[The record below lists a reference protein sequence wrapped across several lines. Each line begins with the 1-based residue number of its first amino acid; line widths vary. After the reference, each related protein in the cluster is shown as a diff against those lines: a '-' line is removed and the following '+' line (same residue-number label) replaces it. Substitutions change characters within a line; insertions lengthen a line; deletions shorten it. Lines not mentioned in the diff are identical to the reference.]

1 MKKGNAI
8 LDLSG
13 EVCPVP
19 LVKTRR
25 AMDNMERG
33 DVIEVIVTSKDSEVN
48 IIMAAKELGMKI
60 AKIGTDKDGKWHIR
74 IRKQ

>member
-19 LVKTRR
+19 LVITRR

-33 DVIEVIVTSKDSEVN
+33 DVIEVIVTSKDSKVN

-60 AKIGTDKDGKWHIR
+60 AKIGTDKDGKWYIR